1 MMKVKRIVIQAATA
15 ALLFF
20 GIKLI
25 LEKSTSQETLV
36 REGLTALV
44 FGLAYGVY
52 LVVRSRWGRKKE

>member
-1 MMKVKRIVIQAATA
+1 MDYRRIVIQAATA

-36 REGLTALV
+36 REGVTALV

-52 LVVRSRWGRKKE
+52 LVVRNRWRKKED